1 MYVAAAPVRHGR
13 AGYHASV
20 AAGDPDLNLLV
31 ALRALLE
38 EANVTHAGERIGL
51 GQSTMSAA
59 LGRLRTLFQD
69 ELLVRVGR
77 DYELT
82 PLARQILPQV
92 QLTLP
97 LVAQALGQEEPF
109 DPATSRRVFGM
120 QLSDFGA
127 IELRPL
133 FALAQAIAPG
143 IRFDYLRL
151 PATPTDAAHDLLAH
165 DFVVAAPGIGIEVE
179 SMELFRDDYV
189 VIADRAHPGIH
200 DGEISL
206 DAFLASPYI
215 RCDFGR
221 AHVTPVERR
230 MRELDVH
237 PRTRVTTST
246 LLSVPLIISGTE
258 LVGLVPRRLVQRSGP
273 ITGTI
278 AVPTPFPTVELIQ
291 RLWWHPAHANDEAHA
306 WLRALTAQ
314 AVASGS
320 LAAPAHD
327 APR

>member
-1 MYVAAAPVRHGR
+1 MAT
-13 AGYHASV
+13 
-20 AAGDPDLNLLV
+20 GDPDLNLLV

-38 EANVTHAGERIGL
+38 EANVTRAGERIGL

-59 LGRLRTLFQD
+59 LSRLRVLFQD

-77 DYELT
+77 DYALT
-82 PLARQILPQV
+82 PLAHQLLPQV

-97 LVAQALGQEEPF
+97 LVAQALGQQPEF
-109 DPATSRRVFGM
+109 DPATSTRAFGL

-133 FALAQAIAPG
+133 FALAQAAAPG

-151 PATPTDAAHDLLAH
+151 PNEPTDAAHDLLAH
-165 DFVVAAPGIGIEVE
+165 DFIVAAPGIGIDAD

-189 VIADRAHPGIH
+189 VIADRNHPGIR

-221 AHVTPVERR
+221 AHVTPVERSLH
-230 MRELDVH
+230 ELDLH

-246 LLSVPLIISGTE
+246 LLSIPLIVRGTE
-258 LVGLVPRRLVQRSGP
+258 LVGLVPSRLVQRSGGV
-273 ITGTI
+273 TGTV
-278 AVPTPFPTVELIQ
+278 ALPTPFPKVELIQ
-291 RLWWHPAHANDEAHA
+291 RMWWHPAHAHDDGHT
-306 WLRALTAQ
+306 WLRGL
-314 AVASGS
+314 VAG
-320 LAAPAHD
+320 LIDAGAFAA
-327 APR
+327 R

>member
-1 MYVAAAPVRHGR
+1 MYAGGGRTRHFR
-13 AGYHASV
+13 PRYHAFV

-31 ALRALLE
+31 SLRALLE
-38 EANVTHAGERIGL
+38 EANVTRAGERVGL

-59 LGRLRTLFQD
+59 LGRLRAVFQD

-92 QLTLP
+92 QVTLP
-97 LVAQALGQEEPF
+97 LIAQVLGQQPRF
-109 DPATSRRVFGM
+109 DPATSTRAFGL

-133 FALAQAIAPG
+133 FGLVQAAAPG

-151 PATPTDAAHDLLAH
+151 PHEPTDAAHDLLAH
-165 DFVVAAPGIGIEVE
+165 DFVVAAPGIGIEAE

-189 VIADRAHPGIH
+189 VIADRDHPGIV
-200 DGEISL
+200 DGQMSL
-206 DAFLASPYI
+206 DAFCASPFI

-230 MRELDVH
+230 MRELDIV

-246 LLSVPLIISGTE
+246 LLSLPLIIRGTE
-258 LVGLVPRRLVQRSGP
+258 LVGLVPSRLVQRSGAV
-273 ITGTI
+273 TGTV
-278 AVPTPFPTVELIQ
+278 ALPTPFPGVELIQ
-291 RLWWHPAHANDEAHA
+291 RLWWHPAHANDEGHA
-306 WLRALTAQ
+306 WFRT
-314 AVASGS
+314 
-320 LAAPAHD
+320 LAADLVAAGGLDVRP
-327 APR
+327 